1 MLAGICEVLI
11 ISTPR
16 DLPTFKELFGTGEWL
31 GMKFEYAVQDKP
43 RGLADTL
50 LLWRIITLMVFQSL
64 CLTVQTTMVRSS
76 SQKNFS
82 H

>member
-16 DLPTFKELFGTGEWL
+16 DLPTFKKLFGTGEWL